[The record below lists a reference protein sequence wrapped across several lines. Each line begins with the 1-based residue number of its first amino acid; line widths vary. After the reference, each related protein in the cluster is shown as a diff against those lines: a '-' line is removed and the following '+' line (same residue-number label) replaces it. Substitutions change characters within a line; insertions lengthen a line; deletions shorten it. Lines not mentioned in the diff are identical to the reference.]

1 MYSCDKRCTMAD
13 LDLNRAE
20 DLMKEKY
27 LKVVRNMSHLELK
40 QFSKADYK
48 KKVTRDMVQLLPN
61 HDTAVLSDYAQCV
74 SNALS
79 REVQFLL
86 SKRTRTSNI
95 AETPTSP
102 IISNTFINELET
114 TMETDN
120 TVNNQTPFTQT
131 VVVDDDY
138 SDSGDYSDNNSD
150 KSDNECDICDSIEAG
165 ENSYC
170 DQSQNCDDDA
180 TDCLNDSVTH
190 LKQAYSAASCQ
201 LQNNEAT
208 DVTQSSQPT
217 KKNTVQNK
225 SSKNKLSDQK
235 CCDTC
240 AVKPKSK
247 KKLDQIQCSSCMSWF
262 HEQCMGL
269 SKTEPVGVWSC
280 LSCRVFPA
288 TVTSELSHL
297 KSDINDLKKS
307 TSCILT
313 AVHDLTSMMERSI
326 ENINDRITAL
336 NRHMSTN
343 DKSLTGVLET
353 LSTTTNTIKSN
364 LDQKSCQILNKTS
377 AVLDKVKT
385 SKSEK
390 PKQNVTTE
398 VRDLISVSSETTRN
412 KQPTKLTQ
420 SHKTPQTAGNS
431 RPKQTERVNKIH
443 EKQTSRNLT
452 VPKQKQSRPI
462 VDVDLTQ
469 SHQPTKTIKQSTL
482 LVGSSILKNVKTN
495 ELNRN
500 TTVRSFPGA
509 TIETLDSKLSGFD
522 LKQCET
528 IVLHVGG
535 NDADNGTDI
544 ETFAEQYGSLLTE
557 LMSNDRR
564 IIVSGLLPRKTV
576 DLSPYNDRLKSLCDA
591 YEIDYI
597 DNYGDFLLAS
607 GDIPDSYFM
616 RDKIHLNSYGLKK
629 LLSNINRVHHITGS
643 RQTSLVNRRFD
654 QSQSQSGSRRVHV
667 GGARNYRTRTYSQE
681 RQSRKRYCHICQRD
695 GHETRECW
703 FNGRSSGRQERYYP

>member
-1 MYSCDKRCTMAD
+1 MMAD
-13 LDLNRAE
+13 PDLNRAE

-27 LKVVRNMSHLELK
+27 LQVVRNISHLELK

-74 SNALS
+74 SNALN
-79 REVQFLL
+79 REVQSLL

-114 TMETDN
+114 TMETDT

-138 SDSGDYSDNNSD
+138 SDNGNYSDNNSD
-150 KSDNECDICDSIEAG
+150 HSDNECDICDSIDAG

-170 DQSQNCDDDA
+170 DQSQNCNDDA

-217 KKNTVQNK
+217 KKNSVQNK

-240 AVKPKSK
+240 TIKPKSK
-247 KKLDQIQCSSCMSWF
+247 KKLDQIQCSSCMLWF

-313 AVHDLTSMMERSI
+313 AVHLLTSMMERSI

-377 AVLDKVKT
+377 AVLDKVKS
-385 SKSEK
+385 SKTEK
-390 PKQNVTTE
+390 PKQNRTTE
-398 VRDLISVSSETTRN
+398 ARILTSVSSD
-412 KQPTKLTQ
+412 KQQTKSPQ
-420 SHKTPQTAGNS
+420 SHKPPQTAGNS
-431 RPKQTERVNKIH
+431 SRKQTERVNKIH
-443 EKQTSRNLT
+443 DKNLHQKQISHNLT
-452 VPKQKQSRPI
+452 VQKQNQSI

-469 SHQPTKTIKQSTL
+469 SHQPTKIIKQSTL
-482 LVGSSILKNVKTN
+482 LVGSSILKNVKTS

-509 TIETLDSKLSGFD
+509 TIETLDSKLSGYD
-522 LKQCET
+522 IKQCET

-544 ETFAEQYGSLLTE
+544 ETFAEQYESLLTE
-557 LMSNDRR
+557 LLSNDRR
-564 IIVSGLLPRKTV
+564 VIVSGLLPRKTV
-576 DLSPYNDRLKSLCDA
+576 DLSQYNDRLKSLCDS

-607 GDIPDSYFM
+607 GDIPDSYFL

-629 LLSNINRVHHITGS
+629 LLSNINRVHHITS
-643 RQTSLVNRRFD
+643 PRQTSLANRRFNE
-654 QSQSQSGSRRVHV
+654 SQSGSRRVHV
-667 GGARNYRTRTYSQE
+667 GGTRNYRTRAYSQG
-681 RQSRKRYCHICQRD
+681 RQSRKRFCHICQRD

-703 FNGRSSGRQERYYP
+703 FNGRSTGRQERYYT